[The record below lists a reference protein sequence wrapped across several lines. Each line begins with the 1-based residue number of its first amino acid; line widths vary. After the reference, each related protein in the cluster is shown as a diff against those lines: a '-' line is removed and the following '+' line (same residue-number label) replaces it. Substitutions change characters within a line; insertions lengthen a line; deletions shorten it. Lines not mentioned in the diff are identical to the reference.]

1 MAQGYQTISQ
11 PILSF
16 YGSDGLP
23 LEDGK
28 VYIGIE
34 NLNPETNP
42 RTVYWDNALTQPALQ
57 PITTSSG
64 YPIRNGSPS
73 RIYIDYVGGAYS
85 IIVKDKNSE
94 LVYSRLSSDY
104 VINDVTVGP
113 ISQQVAIDAANA
125 AASALT
131 ASTAASNAST
141 SETNAAASASS
152 ALSSSLISA
161 AYANMEWANFSL
173 SDGDLIVSYTSGA
186 TSLPSLV
193 DGEFIIT
200 Y

>member
-1 MAQGYQTISQ
+1 MPTGYQTISQ

-23 LEDGK
+23 LEDGY
-28 VYIGIE
+28 VYIGIN
-34 NLNPETNP
+34 NLNPEISP
-42 RTVYWDNALTQPALQ
+42 RTVYWDNELTQPALQ
-57 PITTSSG
+57 PIRTSSG

-73 RIYIDYVGGAYS
+73 RIYTDFTSGAYS
-85 IIVKDKNSE
+85 ITVKDKNRV
-94 LVYSRLSSDY
+94 LIYSRLSSDY
-104 VINDVTVGP
+104 VLDDVTVGP
-113 ISQQVAIDAANA
+113 VSQQVAIDAANA

-131 ASTAASNAST
+131 ASTAASNALV
-141 SETNAAASASS
+141 SETNAAADAAS